1 MLSIQQCATL
11 ACLLD
16 VTAPK
21 PGNVHRGADFE
32 DMGFLDFAASAVAI
46 GPAIGDA
53 PQSTLGETVLRAIK
67 ATREVTAANTNLGIV
82 LLLGPL
88 AMAGRD
94 ADRGTRL
101 RKILADTTPGD
112 AELVYEA
119 IRLAQPGGM
128 GEVESMDV
136 RDVAPPDLMAAMTA
150 AADRDMIAKQYVSGF
165 EFLLGHLLPQLV
177 DLCRAHG
184 TIQGIVDAF
193 VWSLATQTDSL
204 ILRKC
209 GVETAEKA
217 TQMAVRTWQARDD
230 LAYGGLLG
238 DLDFWLRSDRNR
250 RNPGTT
256 ADLVTAAVF
265 AALIDG
271 AIEVGP

>member
-53 PQSTLGETVLRAIK
+53 PQSTLGETVLGAIK

-94 ADRGTRL
+94 GDRGTRL
-101 RKILADTTPGD
+101 REILADTTPGD

-136 RDVAPPDLMAAMTA
+136 RDAAPPDLMAAMAA

-193 VWSLATQTDSL
+193 VWSLATQADSL

-230 LAYGGLLG
+230 LAYGDLLG

-265 AALIDG
+265 VALIDG